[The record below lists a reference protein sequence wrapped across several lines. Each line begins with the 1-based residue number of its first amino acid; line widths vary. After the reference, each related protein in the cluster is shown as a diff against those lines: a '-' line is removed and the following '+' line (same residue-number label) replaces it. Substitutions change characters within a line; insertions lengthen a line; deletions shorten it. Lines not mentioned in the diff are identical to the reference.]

1 MTLELLN
8 QRFPPPGGQSFRAHH
23 RPLRL
28 AERVWIL
35 KPEHAH
41 LAHHAQGDRV
51 VLHDGYLRLHLDLQ
65 VIRAARCRRGQAG
78 ENAAPALFVLID
90 LDCGGSFVF
99 RRHNKA
105 NQDRRQHAKARTTCH
120 NGLPLPRNQRKF
132 PQRHLVAGIGE
143 ALPFYELASGPA
155 RLSFIRFGQVSS
167 FFPLFGWW
175 FTQSGPGPLARA
187 LCRQHNR
194 CKLWIG
200 EPLAKF
206 SSTADYS
213 DGSGILIRR
222 RYLAI
227 HSNSVW
233 SIFGYGPDE
242 DSDFQ
247 TRRDHGCP
255 VLIKVFGFPLTTYVM
270 SLRI

>member
-28 AERVWIL
+28 AERIWIL
-35 KPEHAH
+35 KPQHAH

-90 LDCGGSFVF
+90 LDCGGSFVS

-105 NQDRRQHAKARTTCH
+105 NPELRQHAKGRTTCH

-167 FFPLFGWW
+167 FSPLFGWW
-175 FTQSGPGPLARA
+175 FTQSGPSPLARA

-200 EPLAKF
+200 
-206 SSTADYS
+206 D
-213 DGSGILIRR
+213 R
-222 RYLAI
+222 
-227 HSNSVW
+227 SNSIWGMPV
-233 SIFGYGPDE
+233 
-242 DSDFQ
+242 
-247 TRRDHGCP
+247 TRRLIARQRFRTSPFCSMEHNALDCP
-255 VLIKVFGFPLTTYVM
+255 PTFWHAL
-270 SLRI
+270 LRSPQTEERS